1 MITKRVVRQAVKA
14 RQALLTD
21 VIRKRKS
28 ESFNQQLNLLLETL
42 TFNTVA
48 CFLPMNQEPDLDI
61 NGLLSQYQVIVP
73 KYMDG
78 MYKFVHLRSLDE
90 VTEGPYGI
98 FEPKDSIECD
108 SHIVQSDYTV
118 FLVPGLAFDYMGN
131 RVGYG
136 KGIYDRLL
144 EFTKGVRIGL
154 CFHDQLFS
162 CLPTDFYDQRM
173 MYVVHDEDFF
183 PCVGEDGY

>member
-28 ESFNQQLNLLLETL
+28 ECFNQQLNLLLETL

-78 MYKFVHLRSLDE
+78 MYKFVHLRSLD
-90 VTEGPYGI
+90 
-98 FEPKDSIECD
+98 
-108 SHIVQSDYTV
+108 VQ
-118 FLVPGLAFDYMGN
+118 
-131 RVGYG
+131 
-136 KGIYDRLL
+136 
-144 EFTKGVRIGL
+144 
-154 CFHDQLFS
+154 
-162 CLPTDFYDQRM
+162 
-173 MYVVHDEDFF
+173 
-183 PCVGEDGY
+183 